1 MGCLTMDAF
10 SERAR
15 TCHQK
20 RGGVG
25 IFVHI
30 PGHNT
35 QSKDTAIT
43 YHLTAGLYISY
54 MGTCL
59 NEHNTI
65 VSPPDGWVKAVIR
78 NPV

>member
-1 MGCLTMDAF
+1 MFYIVEVLRMGCLTMDAF

-30 PGHNT
+30 PVHSTWGV
-35 QSKDTAIT
+35 SASASDGVV
-43 YHLTAGLYISY
+43 AGVFSFIVY
-54 MGTCL
+54 MC
-59 NEHNTI
+59 
-65 VSPPDGWVKAVIR
+65 
-78 NPV
+78 